1 MPFKKLTEE
10 QRNAVEYSGNLL
22 LTACPGSG
30 KTKTLVSK
38 LAYML
43 KNKDDLGI
51 KKRKIIALTYTNIAA
66 DTITERLLSFG
77 ITDKSL
83 WVGTIHS
90 FCLQWIIKPNINFIP
105 RLCKGYVVIDE
116 HERERLLS
124 ELKEK
129 YGLGPFSNVVTRLD
143 LDYSYHY
150 SDIKSPQY
158 KLVDEYHKHLRDNKK
173 IDFDLILN
181 MSFKLL
187 SHYEGVRSR
196 LAFFI
201 KHILVDEYQDTSLLQ
216 YEILK
221 LIISER
227 KSNITFIGD
236 QEQAIYTG
244 LGAEVKGKAELIDYF
259 ALDTLHDL
267 SLTGCFR
274 SSQRIID
281 FYKKYQDGGLDIK
294 SKSDLKEFE
303 SVVHL
308 EQSIDKS
315 QLSNFTHE
323 VIQSH
328 IKNGISAD
336 EIVVLCPSW
345 FDVIQMSKE
354 LDKLDKDYSIDGVV
368 VSPIPK
374 NEDNMWLNLVKL
386 VLNEACMENYL
397 RRRRLTNTLI
407 EGLEECGLN
416 VSGEHKQILKI
427 VNGFNISINQ
437 SITDW
442 IESIVLEFSHLIG
455 LNIAANK
462 TAKSSLDSLIDATK
476 IRMKKHDMD
485 YRAHDLKRFF
495 GKSKG
500 VKITTCHSTKGD
512 EYDVVICTGLLE
524 GKIPHWNDVFVNDL
538 HANYVARRL
547 LYVIGSRARKH
558 LYMVSERGH
567 KTRKGFDYV
576 PTRQL

>member
-1 MPFKKLTEE
+1 MPFKKLTNE
-10 QRNAVEYSGNLL
+10 QRAAVEFSGNLL

-38 LAYML
+38 LAYMV
-43 KNKDDLGI
+43 KNKDALGI

-66 DTITERLLSFG
+66 DTITDRLLSFG
-77 ITDKSL
+77 IADKSL

-116 HERERLLS
+116 HERDRLLS
-124 ELKEK
+124 DLKEK
-129 YGLGPFSNVVTRLD
+129 YQLSPYADVITRLEP
-143 LDYSYHY
+143 DYRYHY
-150 SDIKSPQY
+150 SDKISSEY
-158 KLVDEYHKHLRDNKK
+158 KLVDEYHNYLRNNNK

-187 SHYEGVRSR
+187 SHYGGVKNRV
-196 LAFFI
+196 AFLI

-221 LIISER
+221 LIINER
-227 KSNITFIGD
+227 KSNITLIGD

-244 LGAEVKGKAELIDYF
+244 LGAEVKGKADLIDYF
-259 ALDTLHDL
+259 ALDQLHEL

-274 SSQRIID
+274 SSQRIVD
-281 FYKKYQDGGLDIK
+281 FYKKYQDGGLDIE
-294 SKSDLKEFE
+294 SKSDLKEFK
-303 SVVHL
+303 SVVHQ

-315 QLSNFTHE
+315 QLSNFIHE
-323 VIQSH
+323 VIESH
-328 IKNGISAD
+328 IKNGISAED
-336 EIVVLCPSW
+336 IVVLCPSW
-345 FDVIQMSKE
+345 FDVIQRSKE
-354 LDKLDKDYSIDGVV
+354 LDKLDKVYSIDGVV

-397 RRRRLTNTLI
+397 RRRRLANTLI
-407 EGLEECGLN
+407 ECLDECGLN
-416 VSGEHKQILKI
+416 ICGEHKQVLKI
-427 VNGFNISINQ
+427 VNGFNISIDQ

-442 IESIVLEFSHLIG
+442 IGSIVFEFSRLIG
-455 LNIAANK
+455 LDIATNK
-462 TAKSSLDSLIDATK
+462 TAKSSLDSLVEATK
-476 IRMKKHDMD
+476 LRMEKHEMD
-485 YRAHDLKRFF
+485 YRALDLKRFF

-524 GKIPHWNDVFVNDL
+524 GKIPHWNDVFVGEQ
-538 HANYVARRL
+538 HANYIARRL
-547 LYVIGSRARKH
+547 LYVIGSRAKKH
-558 LYMVSERGH
+558 LYMISERGH

>member
-1 MPFKKLTEE
+1 MPFKKLTDE
-10 QRNAVEYSGNLL
+10 QRDAVEYSGNLL

-66 DTITERLLSFG
+66 DTITDRLLSFG

-129 YGLGPFSNVVTRLD
+129 YGLGLFANVVTRLD
-143 LDYSYHY
+143 LDYSNHY

-187 SHYEGVRSR
+187 SQYDGVRSR

-259 ALDTLHDL
+259 ALGTLHDL

-281 FYKKYQDGGLDIK
+281 FYKKYQDGGLDIE

-315 QLSNFTHE
+315 QLSNFIHE

-386 VLNEACMENYL
+386 VLNEACMGNYL

-416 VSGEHKQILKI
+416 VSGEHKKILKI
-427 VNGFNISINQ
+427 VNGFNTSINQ

-476 IRMKKHDMD
+476 IRMEKHDMD

-524 GKIPHWNDVFVNDL
+524 GKIPHWN
-538 HANYVARRL
+538 
-547 LYVIGSRARKH
+547 
-558 LYMVSERGH
+558 
-567 KTRKGFDYV
+567 
-576 PTRQL
+576 

>member
-1 MPFKKLTEE
+1 M
-10 QRNAVEYSGNLL
+10 V
-22 LTACPGSG
+22 
-30 KTKTLVSK
+30 
-38 LAYML
+38 

-77 ITDKSL
+77 IADKSI

-90 FCLQWIIKPNINFIP
+90 FCLQWIIKPNVNLVP

-124 ELKEK
+124 DLKEK
-129 YGLGPFSNVVTRLD
+129 YELNPYADIITRLE

-150 SDIKSPQY
+150 SNKTSSEY
-158 KLVDEYHKHLRDNKK
+158 KVVDDYHKYLRDNNK

-181 MSFKLL
+181 MSFRLL
-187 SHYEGVRSR
+187 FHYDGVRSR

-227 KSNITFIGD
+227 KSNITLIGD

-259 ALDTLHDL
+259 ALEALHDL

-281 FYKKYQDGGLDIK
+281 FYTKYQDGGLSIE

-308 EQSIDKS
+308 EQGIDKS
-315 QLSNFTHE
+315 QLSNFIHE

-328 IKNGISAD
+328 IEKGILAE

-345 FDVIQMSKE
+345 FDVIQRSKE

-397 RRRRLTNTLI
+397 IRRRLANTLI

-416 VSGEHKQILKI
+416 VSGEHKKILKI
-427 VNGFNISINQ
+427 VNSFNISIDQ

-442 IESIVLEFSHLIG
+442 IESIVLEFSHLIS
-455 LNIAANK
+455 LNITANK
-462 TAKSSLDSLIDATK
+462 TAKLRLDSLIDATK
-476 IRMKKHDMD
+476 IRMEKHDMD

-524 GKIPHWNDVFVNDL
+524 GKIPHWNDVYINNQ

-547 LYVIGSRARKH
+547 LYVIGSRAKKH

>member
-1 MPFKKLTEE
+1 MPFKTLTKE
-10 QRNAVEYSGNLL
+10 QRAAVEYNGDLL

-38 LAYML
+38 LAYMV

-77 ITDKSL
+77 IADKSI

-90 FCLQWIIKPNINFIP
+90 FCLQWIIKPNVNLVP

-124 ELKEK
+124 DLKEK
-129 YGLGPFSNVVTRLD
+129 YELNPYADVITRLE

-150 SDIKSPQY
+150 SNKTSSEY
-158 KLVDEYHKHLRDNKK
+158 KVVDDYHKYLRDNNK

-181 MSFKLL
+181 MSFRLL
-187 SHYEGVRSR
+187 FHYDGVRSR

-227 KSNITFIGD
+227 KSNITLIGD

-259 ALDTLHDL
+259 ALEALHDL

-281 FYKKYQDGGLDIK
+281 FYTKYQDGGLSIE

-308 EQSIDKS
+308 EQGIDKS
-315 QLSNFTHE
+315 QLSNFIHE

-328 IKNGISAD
+328 IEKGILAE

-345 FDVIQMSKE
+345 FDVIQRSKE

-397 RRRRLTNTLI
+397 IRRRLANTLI

-416 VSGEHKQILKI
+416 VSGEHKKILKI
-427 VNGFNISINQ
+427 VNGFNISIDQ

-442 IESIVLEFSHLIG
+442 IESIVLEFSHLIS
-455 LNIAANK
+455 LNITANK
-462 TAKSSLDSLIDATK
+462 TAKLRLDSLIDATK
-476 IRMKKHDMD
+476 IRMEKHDMD

-524 GKIPHWNDVFVNDL
+524 GKIPHWNDVYINNQ

-547 LYVIGSRARKH
+547 LYVIGSRAKKH

>member
-1 MPFKKLTEE
+1 MSF
-10 QRNAVEYSGNLL
+10 
-22 LTACPGSG
+22 
-30 KTKTLVSK
+30 
-38 LAYML
+38 
-43 KNKDDLGI
+43 
-51 KKRKIIALTYTNIAA
+51 
-66 DTITERLLSFG
+66 RLLF
-77 ITDKSL
+77 
-83 WVGTIHS
+83 
-90 FCLQWIIKPNINFIP
+90 
-105 RLCKGYVVIDE
+105 
-116 HERERLLS
+116 
-124 ELKEK
+124 
-129 YGLGPFSNVVTRLD
+129 
-143 LDYSYHY
+143 HY
-150 SDIKSPQY
+150 D
-158 KLVDEYHKHLRDNKK
+158 
-173 IDFDLILN
+173 
-181 MSFKLL
+181 
-187 SHYEGVRSR
+187 GVRSR

-227 KSNITFIGD
+227 KSNITLIGD

-259 ALDTLHDL
+259 ALEALHDL

-281 FYKKYQDGGLDIK
+281 FYTKYQDGGLSIE

-308 EQSIDKS
+308 EQGIDKS
-315 QLSNFTHE
+315 QLSNFIHE

-328 IKNGISAD
+328 IEKGILAE

-345 FDVIQMSKE
+345 FDVIQRSKE

-397 RRRRLTNTLI
+397 IRRRLANTLI

-416 VSGEHKQILKI
+416 VSGEHKKILKI
-427 VNGFNISINQ
+427 VNSFNISIDQ

-442 IESIVLEFSHLIG
+442 IESIVLEFSHLIS
-455 LNIAANK
+455 LNITANK
-462 TAKSSLDSLIDATK
+462 TAKLRLDSLIDATK
-476 IRMKKHDMD
+476 IRMEKHDMD

-524 GKIPHWNDVFVNDL
+524 GKIPHWNDVYINNQ

-547 LYVIGSRARKH
+547 LYVIGSRAKKH

>member
-1 MPFKKLTEE
+1 MPFKKLTKE
-10 QRNAVEYSGNLL
+10 QRAAVEYSGDLL

-38 LAYML
+38 LAYMVE
-43 KNKDDLGI
+43 NKDDLRVN
-51 KKRKIIALTYTNIAA
+51 KRKIIALTYTNIAA

-77 ITDKSL
+77 IADDSL

-90 FCLQWIIKPNINFIP
+90 FCLQWIIKPNVNLIS

-124 ELKEK
+124 DLKDK
-129 YGLGPFSNVVTRLD
+129 YGLNAYADVITRLG
-143 LDYSYHY
+143 LDYSYRY
-150 SDIKSPQY
+150 SDKTSSQY
-158 KLVDEYHKHLRDNKK
+158 KVVDEYHKHLRDNKK

-181 MSFKLL
+181 MSFRLL
-187 SHYEGVRSR
+187 SYYDGVRSR
-196 LAFFI
+196 LASFI

-227 KSNITFIGD
+227 KSNITLIGD

-274 SSQRIID
+274 SSQRIVD
-281 FYKKYQDGGLDIK
+281 FYKKYQDGGLDIE
-294 SKSDLKEFE
+294 SKSNLKEFE

-308 EQSIDKS
+308 EQDIDKS
-315 QLSNFTHE
+315 QLSNFINE
-323 VIQSH
+323 VIHSH
-328 IKNGISAD
+328 IKNDISAE

-345 FDVIQMSKE
+345 FDVIQRSKE

-386 VLNEACMENYL
+386 VLNEVCMENYL
-397 RRRRLTNTLI
+397 MRRRLTNTLI
-407 EGLEECGLN
+407 EGLEECGFN
-416 VSGEHKQILKI
+416 VSGKHKQILKI
-427 VNGFNISINQ
+427 VNGFNISIDQ

-442 IESIVLEFSHLIG
+442 IKSIVLEFSYLIG

-462 TAKSSLDSLIDATK
+462 TAKLRLDSLIDATK
-476 IRMKKHDMD
+476 IRMEKHDMD

-500 VKITTCHSTKGD
+500 VKITTCHSAKGD

-524 GKIPHWNDVFVNDL
+524 GKIPHWNDVFVSNQ

-547 LYVIGSRARKH
+547 LYVIGSRAKKH

-567 KTRKGFDYV
+567 KTQKGLDYV

>member
-1 MPFKKLTEE
+1 MPFKKLTNE
-10 QRNAVEYSGNLL
+10 QRAVVEFSGNLL

-38 LAYML
+38 LAYMI
-43 KNKDDLGI
+43 KNKDALGI

-66 DTITERLLSFG
+66 DTITDRLLSFG

-124 ELKEK
+124 DLKEK
-129 YGLGPFSNVVTRLD
+129 YQLGPYADVITRLE
-143 LDYSYHY
+143 LDYRYHY
-150 SDIKSPQY
+150 LDKTSSEY
-158 KLVDEYHKHLRDNKK
+158 KLVDEYHNYLRNNNK

-187 SHYEGVRSR
+187 SQYSGVKNRV
-196 LAFFI
+196 AFLI

-221 LIISER
+221 LIINER
-227 KSNITFIGD
+227 KSNITLIGD
-236 QEQAIYTG
+236 PEQAIYTG
-244 LGAEVKGKAELIDYF
+244 LGAEVKGKAGLIDYF
-259 ALDTLHDL
+259 ALERLHEL
-267 SLTGCFR
+267 NLTGCFR
-274 SSQRIID
+274 SSQRIVD
-281 FYKKYQDGGLDIK
+281 FYKKYQDGGLDIE

-303 SVVHL
+303 SVVHQ
-308 EQSIDKS
+308 EQDVDKS
-315 QLSNFTHE
+315 QLSNFIHG
-323 VIQSH
+323 VIESH
-328 IKNGISAD
+328 IKNGISAE

-345 FDVIQMSKE
+345 FEVIQRSKE
-354 LDKLDKDYSIDGVV
+354 LDKLDKVYSIDGLA

-397 RRRRLTNTLI
+397 RRRRLANNLI
-407 EGLEECGLN
+407 ECLGECGLN
-416 VSGEHKQILKI
+416 IFGEHKQVLKI
-427 VNGFNISINQ
+427 VNGFNISTQQ

-442 IESIVLEFSHLIG
+442 IESIVFEFSRLIG
-455 LNIAANK
+455 LDISTNK
-462 TAKSSLDSLIDATK
+462 LAKSSLDSLVEATK
-476 IRMKKHDMD
+476 LRMENHEME
-485 YRAHDLKRFF
+485 YRALDLKRFF

-524 GKIPHWNDVFVNDL
+524 GKIPHWNDVFVGEQ

-547 LYVIGSRARKH
+547 LYVIGSRAKKH
-558 LYMVSERGH
+558 LYMISERGH
-567 KTRKGFDYV
+567 KTRKGFEYV